1 MSPTPGRLVRQ
12 EKLSLRALIQLRA
25 MGFNQKLAKNHAI
38 DMALIIN
45 PVIGTIKADAR
56 VVSIENLAIIVLA
69 NLGINT
75 QVIPKLRC

>member
-1 MSPTPGRLVRQ
+1 
-12 EKLSLRALIQLRA
+12 